1 MPGNWGLAINGL
13 ELYHVSYTQA
23 LSLSE
28 LYSRIWAG
36 ASLFWEIV
44 AVLLTIHAAQVD
56 AGNFSGMS
64 RKFGT
69 STSKRCAH
77 F

>member
-36 ASLFWEIV
+36 ARFWEIV
-44 AVLLTIHAAQVD
+44 VVLLAIPGAQGDVPKIWD
-56 AGNFSGMS
+56 ISL
-64 RKFGT
+64 R
-69 STSKRCAH
+69 SK
-77 F
+77 